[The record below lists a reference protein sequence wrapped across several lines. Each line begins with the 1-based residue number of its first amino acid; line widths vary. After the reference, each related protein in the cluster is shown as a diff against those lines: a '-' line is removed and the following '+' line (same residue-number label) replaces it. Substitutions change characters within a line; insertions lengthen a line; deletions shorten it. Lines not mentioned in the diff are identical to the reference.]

1 MKRLL
6 SAVLLALYRLAA
18 RSGVLERRWAQN
30 LFLRAYA
37 HYKTL
42 LEARDAERLAT
53 WVPEAGVVI
62 DVGANVGFFTLKFA
76 RWVGAG
82 GRVLAVEPAPAN
94 VEHLRH
100 ALAVAALSGNTEV
113 ICAAASDHIGAAHLE
128 LNPFHPGDHKLASS
142 GLIVSVTT
150 LDAEV
155 EARAL
160 TRVDLIKIDVQG
172 AESMVLAGAQ
182 ATLARWHPVLFVEI
196 DDLNLRRYGS
206 SARQLLDALLAQ
218 GYHAHR
224 LEADGLSP
232 ALTSTTACAWVA
244 QRGYADLLFLPH
256 GGLL

>member
-1 MKRLL
+1 MNRLL
-6 SAVLLALYRLAA
+6 SGVLLALYRLAA

-42 LEARDAERLAT
+42 LEARNAERLAK

-76 RWVGAG
+76 RWVGAS
-82 GRVLAVEPAPAN
+82 GRVLALEPAPAN
-94 VEHLRH
+94 VEHLRR
-100 ALAVAALSGNTEV
+100 ALAEAALSGNTDI
-113 ICAAASDHIGAAHLE
+113 ICAAASDHVGAAHLE

-142 GLIVSVTT
+142 GLAVSVTT

-160 TRVDLIKIDVQG
+160 ARVDLIKIDVQG
-172 AESMVLAGAQ
+172 AEAMVLAGAQ
-182 ATLARWHPVLFVEI
+182 ATLARWHPALFVEI
-196 DDLNLRRYGS
+196 DDLNLSRYGS
-206 SARQLLDALLAQ
+206 SASQLLDALLAQ
-218 GYHAHR
+218 GYQAHC
-224 LEADGLSP
+224 LAADGLSP
-232 ALTSTTACAWVA
+232 PLTSTAACAWVA

-256 GGLL
+256 GVSL